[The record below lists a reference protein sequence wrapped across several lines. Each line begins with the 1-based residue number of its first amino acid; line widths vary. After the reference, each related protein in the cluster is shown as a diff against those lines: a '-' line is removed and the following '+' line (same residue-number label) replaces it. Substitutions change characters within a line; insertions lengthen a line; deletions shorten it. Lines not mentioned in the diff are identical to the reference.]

1 MTQINLNPYLKA
13 NVVEASDV
21 AAAQTLIAMV
31 VRNGGAEPDLLGT
44 LLLCLALRTP
54 RDRHTCVDLD
64 HISDWLTP
72 EGVKAQLEWPTDSTT
87 WLVAA
92 KTCPLLFGGPG
103 ATTPFIVDG
112 SRVYLGRSYDEEG
125 VIAAALT
132 RNNAQHVH
140 IVLGGPGTG
149 KTREVAMKFIDR
161 FKKGERDIRVAL
173 AAPTGK
179 AAARMREVLSGECD
193 ALENL
198 SEGKDGG
205 LDAVR
210 AAVAA
215 AFSGTVHSLL
225 GFGPSRD
232 TRYKFN
238 AENYLPFDW
247 VVIDEASMLPSSM
260 MYRLVEALDPS
271 TDLLLVG
278 DPDQL
283 ASVDA
288 GSVLGDIAKVATQKG
303 SVLFPQTK
311 VMRKQ
316 WRFPPEIDGLARLL
330 RLETPVDGQTLGNPK
345 HVDAV
350 IEYLH
355 VNKNVIS
362 WINPDTDKDELIGV
376 RKKVVDHAR
385 QLHAAAMSSDPQA
398 ALNKRQELQLLCA
411 HREGKNGVSYWNG
424 FVEHELGAYAEL
436 RWYFGRPVMVTRNNR
451 SVKLYN
457 GDVGI
462 IVPDA
467 DGEPVGAFS
476 ADADGKPVG
485 AFSDSKTFRLVPT
498 MRLED
503 VESVHALTI
512 HKSQGSEY
520 DEVIV
525 VLPNE
530 SSRILTRELFYTG
543 ITRTKNRLTII
554 GSEAVLRSAV
564 SQAIRRTSGLAARL

>member
-1 MTQINLNPYLKA
+1 MSQKDLNPYLKA
-13 NVVEASDV
+13 NVVESADI
-21 AAAQTLIAMV
+21 AAAQALIAMV
-31 VRNGGAEPDLLGT
+31 VRQGGTEPNLLGT

-54 RDRHTCVDLD
+54 RDRHTCVDLE
-64 HISDWLTP
+64 HISDWLTI
-72 EGVKAQLEWPTDSTT
+72 EGAKVQLEWPTDSAT
-87 WLVAA
+87 WLAA
-92 KTCPLLFGGPG
+92 TKSCPLLFGAPG
-103 ATTPFIVDG
+103 ELTPLIIDN
-112 SRVYLGRSYDEEG
+112 SRVYLSRSYGEEG
-125 VIAAALT
+125 AIAAALT
-132 RNNAQHVH
+132 RNNAQHLH
-140 IVLGGPGTG
+140 IILGGPGTG

-179 AAARMREVLSGECD
+179 AAARMREVLLRECD
-193 ALENL
+193 ALKNL
-198 SEGKDGG
+198 PEGKDVDW
-205 LDAVR
+205 DAVT
-210 AAVAA
+210 AAISA

-225 GFGPSRD
+225 GFGPSRE

-238 AENYLPFDW
+238 SQNYLPFDW

-260 MYRLVEALDPS
+260 MYRLVDALDPS
-271 TDLLLVG
+271 TALLLVG

-288 GSVLGDIAKVATQKG
+288 GSVLGDIAKIATQKD
-303 SVLFPQTK
+303 SVLFSQTN

-316 WRFPPEIDGLARLL
+316 FRLPPEIDGLARLL
-330 RLETPVDGQTLGNPK
+330 RLETPLDGQALGDSK
-345 HVDAV
+345 HVDSV
-350 IEYLH
+350 IEFLQS
-355 VNKNVIS
+355 NKTLIS
-362 WINPDTDKDELIGV
+362 WINPDTDKDELRSV

-385 QLHAAAMSSDPQA
+385 QLHEAAMSPDPQS
-398 ALNKRQELQLLCA
+398 ALKKRQELQLLCA
-411 HREGKNGVSYWNG
+411 HREGKTGVSYWNG
-424 FVEHELGAYAEL
+424 FIEHELGAYTEA

-451 SVKLYN
+451 SVDLYN

-462 IVPDA
+462 IVPDS
-467 DGEPVGAFS
+467 GGQPVG
-476 ADADGKPVG
+476 V
-485 AFSDSKTFRLVPT
+485 FSDGGTFRLVPT

>member
-1 MTQINLNPYLKA
+1 MTQINLSPYLKA
-13 NVVEASDV
+13 GVIESADV
-21 AAAQTLIAMV
+21 AAAEMLIAMV
-31 VRNGGAEPDLLGT
+31 VRNGGIKPDLLGT

-72 EGVKAQLEWPTDSTT
+72 DGVKAQLEWPTESAK
-87 WLVAA
+87 WLTATQ
-92 KTCPLLFGGPG
+92 TCPLLFGAPG
-103 ATTPFIVDG
+103 ATTPLIVDG
-112 SRVYLGRSYDEEG
+112 SRVYLGRSFDEEG
-125 VIAAALT
+125 AIATALT
-132 RNNAQHVH
+132 RNNAQHLH

-179 AAARMREVLSGECD
+179 AAARMREVLLRECD
-193 ALENL
+193 ALKKL
-198 SEGKDGG
+198 PEGKDVDW
-205 LDAVR
+205 DAVN
-210 AAVAA
+210 AAIES

-238 AENYLPFDW
+238 ADNYLPFDW
-247 VVIDEASMLPSSM
+247 VVVDEASMLPSSM

-271 TDLLLVG
+271 TALLLVG

-288 GSVLGDIAKVATQKG
+288 GSVLGDIAKIATQKD
-303 SVLFPQTK
+303 SILFPQTK
-311 VMRKQ
+311 VMRNQ
-316 WRFPPEIDGLARLL
+316 WRLPPEIDGLARLL
-330 RLETPVDGQTLGNPK
+330 RLETPVDGQSLGNPE

-350 IEYLH
+350 IKYLQA
-355 VNKNVIS
+355 NKKLIS
-362 WINPDTDKDELIGV
+362 WINPDTDKDALVDV
-376 RKKVVDHAR
+376 RKKVVNHAR
-385 QLHAAAMSSDPQA
+385 QLHDAAKSFDPQS
-398 ALNKRQELQLLCA
+398 ALNKRQELQVLCA
-411 HREGKNGVSYWNG
+411 HREGKTGVSYWNG
-424 FVEHELGAYAEL
+424 FVEHELGAYTEI
-436 RWYFGRPVMVTRNNR
+436 RWYLGRPVMVTRNNR
-451 SVKLYN
+451 SVNLYN

-467 DGEPVGAFS
+467 DGQ
-476 ADADGKPVG
+476 PVG
-485 AFSDSKTFRLVPT
+485 AFSDGGTFRLVPT

-564 SQAIRRTSGLAARL
+564 SQAIRRASGLAARI

>member
-13 NVVEASDV
+13 NVVEAADI
-21 AAAQTLIAMV
+21 AAAETLIAMV
-31 VRNGGAEPDLLGT
+31 VRNGGTEPDLLGT

-54 RDRHTCVDLD
+54 RDRHTCIDLD

-72 EGVKAQLEWPTDSTT
+72 EGVKAQLAWPTDSAT
-87 WLVAA
+87 WLTATQ
-92 KTCPLLFGGPG
+92 TCPLLFGVPG
-103 ATTPFIVDG
+103 AATPLIVDG
-112 SRVYLGRSYDEEG
+112 SRIYLGRSFDEEG
-125 VIAAALT
+125 AIAAALT
-132 RNNAQHVH
+132 RNNAQHLH
-140 IVLGGPGTG
+140 IILGGPGTG
-149 KTREVAMKFIDR
+149 KTREVAMKFIER
-161 FKKGERDIRVAL
+161 FRKGERDIRVAL

-179 AAARMREVLSGECD
+179 AAARMREVLLRECD
-193 ALENL
+193 ALKKL
-198 SEGKDGG
+198 PEGKDVDW
-205 LDAVR
+205 DAVN
-210 AAVAA
+210 AAIES

-232 TRYKFN
+232 KRYKFN
-238 AENYLPFDW
+238 ADNYLPFDW

-260 MYRLVEALDPS
+260 MYRLVEALHPS
-271 TDLLLVG
+271 TALLLVG

-288 GSVLGDIAKVATQKG
+288 GSVLGDIAKIATQKG
-303 SVLFPQTK
+303 SVLFPQTN
-311 VMRKQ
+311 VMREQ
-316 WRFPPEIDGLARLL
+316 WRLPKEIDGLARLL

-350 IEYLH
+350 IEYLQS
-355 VNKNVIS
+355 NKTLIS
-362 WINPDTDKDELIGV
+362 WVNPDTDKDALGDV

-385 QLHAAAMSSDPQA
+385 ELHAAAMSSDPQS
-398 ALNKRQELQLLCA
+398 ALNKRQELQVLCA
-411 HREGKNGVSYWNG
+411 HREGKTGVSYWNG
-424 FVEHELGAYAEL
+424 YVEHELGAYTEL
-436 RWYFGRPVMVTRNNR
+436 RWYFGRPVMVTRNNK
-451 SVKLYN
+451 SVDLYN

-462 IVPDA
+462 IVPDK
-467 DGEPVGAFS
+467 GQ
-476 ADADGKPVG
+476 PVG
-485 AFSDSKTFRLVPT
+485 AFSDGGTFRLVPT

-564 SQAIRRTSGLAARL
+564 SQAIRRASGLAARI

>member
-1 MTQINLNPYLKA
+1 MSQKDLNPYLKA
-13 NVVEASDV
+13 NVVESADI
-21 AAAQTLIAMV
+21 AAAQALIAMV
-31 VRNGGAEPDLLGT
+31 VRQGGTEPNLLGT

-54 RDRHTCVDLD
+54 RDRHTCVDLE
-64 HISDWLTP
+64 HISDWLTI
-72 EGVKAQLEWPTDSTT
+72 EGAKAQLEWPTDSAT
-87 WLVAA
+87 WLAA
-92 KTCPLLFGGPG
+92 TKSCPLLFGAPG
-103 ATTPFIVDG
+103 ELTPLIIDN
-112 SRVYLGRSYDEEG
+112 SRVYLSRSYGEEG
-125 VIAAALT
+125 AIAAALT
-132 RNNAQHVH
+132 RNNAQHLH
-140 IVLGGPGTG
+140 IILGGPGTG

-179 AAARMREVLSGECD
+179 AAARMREVLLRECD
-193 ALENL
+193 ALKNL
-198 SEGKDGG
+198 PEGKDVDW
-205 LDAVR
+205 DAVN
-210 AAVAA
+210 AAISA

-225 GFGPSRD
+225 GFGPSRE

-238 AENYLPFDW
+238 SQNYLPFDW

-260 MYRLVEALDPS
+260 MYRLVDALDPS
-271 TDLLLVG
+271 TALLLVG

-288 GSVLGDIAKVATQKG
+288 GSVLGDIAKIATQKD
-303 SVLFPQTK
+303 SVLFSQTN

-316 WRFPPEIDGLARLL
+316 FRLPPEIDGLARLL
-330 RLETPVDGQTLGNPK
+330 RLETPIDGQSLGDSK
-345 HVDAV
+345 HVDSV
-350 IEYLH
+350 IEFLQS
-355 VNKNVIS
+355 NKTLIS
-362 WINPDTDKDELIGV
+362 WINPDTDKDELMSV

-385 QLHAAAMSSDPQA
+385 QLHEAAMSPDPQS
-398 ALNKRQELQLLCA
+398 ALKKRQELQLLCA
-411 HREGKNGVSYWNG
+411 HREGKTGVSYWNG
-424 FVEHELGAYAEL
+424 FVEHELGAYTET

-451 SVKLYN
+451 SVDLYN

-462 IVPDA
+462 IVPDS
-467 DGEPVGAFS
+467 GGQPVG
-476 ADADGKPVG
+476 V
-485 AFSDSKTFRLVPT
+485 FSDGGTFRLVPT

-564 SQAIRRTSGLAARL
+564 SQAIRRTSGLAVRL

>member
-1 MTQINLNPYLKA
+1 MTQINLNAYLKA
-13 NVVEASDV
+13 NVVEAADV
-21 AAAQTLIAMV
+21 AAAETLIAMV
-31 VRNGGAEPDLLGT
+31 VRNGGTEPDLLGT

-54 RDRHTCVDLD
+54 RDRHTCIDLD

-72 EGVKAQLEWPTDSTT
+72 EGVKAQLAWPTDSAT
-87 WLVAA
+87 WLTATQ
-92 KTCPLLFGGPG
+92 TCPLLFGVPG
-103 ATTPFIVDG
+103 AATPLIVDG
-112 SRVYLGRSYDEEG
+112 SRIYLGRSFDEEG
-125 VIAAALT
+125 AIAAALT
-132 RNNAQHVH
+132 RNNAQHLH
-140 IVLGGPGTG
+140 IILGGPGTG
-149 KTREVAMKFIDR
+149 KTREVAMKFIER
-161 FKKGERDIRVAL
+161 FRKGERDIRVAL

-179 AAARMREVLSGECD
+179 AAARMREVLLRECD
-193 ALENL
+193 ALKKL
-198 SEGKDGG
+198 PEGKDVDW
-205 LDAVR
+205 DAVN
-210 AAVAA
+210 AAIES

-232 TRYKFN
+232 KRYKFN
-238 AENYLPFDW
+238 ADNYLPFDW

-260 MYRLVEALDPS
+260 MYRLVEALHPS
-271 TDLLLVG
+271 TALLLVG

-288 GSVLGDIAKVATQKG
+288 GSVLGDIAKIATQKG
-303 SVLFPQTK
+303 SVLFPQTN
-311 VMRKQ
+311 VMREQ
-316 WRFPPEIDGLARLL
+316 WRLPKEIDGLARLL

-350 IEYLH
+350 IEYLQS
-355 VNKNVIS
+355 NKTLIS
-362 WINPDTDKDELIGV
+362 WVNPDTDKDALGDV

-385 QLHAAAMSSDPQA
+385 ELHAAAMSSDPQS
-398 ALNKRQELQLLCA
+398 ALNKRQELQVLCA
-411 HREGKNGVSYWNG
+411 HREGKTGVSYWNG
-424 FVEHELGAYAEL
+424 YVEHELGAYTEL
-436 RWYFGRPVMVTRNNR
+436 RWYFGRPVMVTRNNK
-451 SVKLYN
+451 SVDLYN

-462 IVPDA
+462 IVPDK
-467 DGEPVGAFS
+467 GQ
-476 ADADGKPVG
+476 PVG
-485 AFSDSKTFRLVPT
+485 AFSDGGTFRLVPT

-564 SQAIRRTSGLAARL
+564 SQAIRRASGLAARI